1 MTMSKRLWL
10 MALLTGCGTSPDPR
24 KPTLEVVTLEIL
36 RPSCGQVQCHSTTTA
51 RSGYAFDTVDAART
65 TFQTQ
70 LSPGDLSYVIHNQ
83 SEFQMPPD
91 WPLEQQDID
100 LVDAWVSAGAP
111 GTK

>member
-1 MTMSKRLWL
+1 MSKRLMF
-10 MALLTGCGTSPDPR
+10 MALLSACGTTPDARPV
-24 KPTLEVVTLEIL
+24 TLEVVTLEVL
-36 RPSCGQVQCHSTTTA
+36 KPSCGQVQCHSTTTA
-51 RSGYAFDTVDAART
+51 RSGYVFDTVDGART

-70 LSPGDLSYVIHNQ
+70 ISPGDLSYVLHDKT
-83 SEFQMPPD
+83 EFQMPPD